1 MSLAERRRLRLF
13 TLCALYVAQ
22 GIPWGFTA
30 LTIPAYLAGQGLPP
44 AYVGGALAMTTLPY
58 AFKWIWGPIIDA
70 FTIRR
75 LGRRRPWIIFAQA
88 GMALTIGAM
97 ISIPDL
103 SGDLE
108 MLALL
113 IFVHTVFNSM
123 QDVAVDGLAVDLLRD
138 DERGRANGMMYASKY
153 GGGILGGAGMATVIA
168 HAGLRTALIAQVVI
182 LLAIMLVPLLV
193 RESDQPPPKP
203 PKLVTVLRSL
213 AQVFQLRSPALGGL
227 LMLTIGIATGMLTAV
242 SAVLFTQELGWKYD
256 EYAQITGGPGLV
268 LGLAG
273 SLIGGFLADKVGPRR
288 LAAIA
293 SLTMAALWIAWAA
306 TEPLWTDRS
315 YVYLLFLV
323 EPVCQGVM
331 TVSLFALC
339 MAMSWPRIAA
349 TQFTTYMAFSN
360 VASTIGFRIAGPI
373 SENLD
378 FQAIYLVA
386 GCMQIVATLTLLFI
400 DPHQARRTLG
410 DGLH

>member
-1 MSLAERRRLRLF
+1 
-13 TLCALYVAQ
+13 
-22 GIPWGFTA
+22 
-30 LTIPAYLAGQGLPP
+30 
-44 AYVGGALAMTTLPY
+44 MTTLPY